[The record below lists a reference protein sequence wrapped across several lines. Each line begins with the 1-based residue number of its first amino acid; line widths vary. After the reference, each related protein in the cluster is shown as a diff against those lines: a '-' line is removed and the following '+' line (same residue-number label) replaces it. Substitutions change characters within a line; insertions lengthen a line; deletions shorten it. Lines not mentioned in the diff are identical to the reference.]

1 MTVDEKRKLE
11 LKTMYQIIG
20 IYCRDKH
27 HTPKGE
33 LCEECQDVWH
43 YAERRIDACPHMEVK
58 PFAVYVKH
66 IVMDQHIEK
75 RFVRSCAMVGLECY
89 LYHQSK

>member
-1 MTVDEKRKLE
+1 MTVDEKRQLE

-43 YAERRIDACPHMEVK
+43 YAE
-58 PFAVYVKH
+58 
-66 IVMDQHIEK
+66 
-75 RFVRSCAMVGLECY
+75 
-89 LYHQSK
+89 

>member
-33 LCEECQDVWH
+33 LCE
-43 YAERRIDACPHMEVK
+43 
-58 PFAVYVKH
+58 AVSYTHLYFQKRYV
-66 IVMDQHIEK
+66 I
-75 RFVRSCAMVGLECY
+75 
-89 LYHQSK
+89 